1 MPNRAALDPENRA
14 LYGEILRAPAGYEL
28 DAALATTYTLDFE
41 TALVIPATLAFHAAE
56 TRQQTLD
63 TPLALLEGL
72 ERLSSRIAI
81 FCEAGRIKSV
91 PKGATPLTAL
101 LEDTVTEVVAPRG
114 GAFHPKLWLL
124 RFRPLGGHGQPRL
137 RLALL
142 SRNLTTDTSW
152 DLSLSL
158 DGVVGGSEVAAN
170 APLVALVRAL
180 PDLASGRASPGR
192 AVDMVTSL
200 GNDLTNAQW
209 DKPEK
214 IRSISFAVNGLTEQV
229 WRPRVG
235 STLGIVSPFMTD
247 SALTELVARVSP
259 DNACLLGRGEEMAL
273 LKPGTLARFGKKY
286 VLDEMA
292 ETEDGEENEDTETG
306 PVPARGLHA
315 KAFITERY
323 SSTEITMGSGNATAP
338 ALIGG
343 ENVEVFATLS
353 GRTSDLGTVEEQ
365 LTPDRLGR
373 YLREFVPFTPEDISV
388 ELAADRRLD
397 ETRRRLAE
405 AAPALRCQEDP
416 ADEGRISLLLEFRKP
431 TQLPHD
437 IALRI
442 WPLVPGREHGIN
454 LADIDSG
461 ERLLARLAL
470 KDVTRWIG
478 VQLHDNATGVARE
491 FTLGTELIDLPDTR
505 TAEILRSII
514 EDRDKFLRYIRLLLG
529 DVSEAAKALF
539 AAGQGGSFSGMFGS
553 GQEPPILEDMV
564 RALSG
569 DGRQLRDIERLV
581 ARLSDPDTGQSDVI
595 PIEFL
600 DLWAT
605 FQQVLPKERRND

>member
-1 MPNRAALDPENRA
+1 MPDRAALDPENRA

-28 DAALATTYTLDFE
+28 DVALATTYTLDFE

-56 TRQQTLD
+56 TRQQSLD

-91 PKGATPLTAL
+91 PKGSTPLTAL
-101 LEDTVTEVVAPRG
+101 LEDTVTEVTAPRG
-114 GAFHPKLWLL
+114 GAFHPKLWML
-124 RFRPLGGHGQPRL
+124 RFTPLGGQRLPRL

-158 DGVVGGSEVAAN
+158 DGVAGKDPVKVN
-170 APLVALVRAL
+170 APLVDLVRAL
-180 PDLASGRASPGR
+180 PGLASGRAAPGHVR
-192 AVDMVTSL
+192 DIVTSL
-200 GNDLTNAQW
+200 ADDLENAEW
-209 DKPEK
+209 DHPEH
-214 IRSISFAVNGLTEQV
+214 IRSISFAVNGLTNAV

-235 STLGIVSPFMTD
+235 NTLGIISPFMTD
-247 SALTELVARVSP
+247 SALTAIAAQVAP
-259 DNACLLGRGEEMAL
+259 ENACLLGRGEEMAL
-273 LKPGTLARFGKKY
+273 LKLETLARFGKKF

-292 ETEDGEENEDTETG
+292 ETEDGEETEDSGQG
-306 PVPARGLHA
+306 PVPACGLHA

-323 SSTEITMGSGNATAP
+323 SRTEITMGSGNATAP
-338 ALIGG
+338 ALISG

-353 GRTSDLGTVEEQ
+353 GYSRDLGTMEEQ

-373 YLREFVPFTPEDISV
+373 YLREFVPFAPEDVSA
-388 ELAADRRLD
+388 ENAADRRLD
-397 ETRRRLAE
+397 ALRRRLAE
-405 AAPALRCQEDP
+405 AEPLLRCEEEE
-416 ADEGRISLLLEFRKP
+416 EGRIRLLLTARLAVR
-431 TQLPHD
+431 LPED

-442 WPLVPGREHGIN
+442 WPLVPGKEHGID
-454 LADIDSG
+454 LTEIDAH

-478 VQLHDNATGVARE
+478 VRLRDSATGKEQE
-491 FTLGTELIDLPDTR
+491 FTLGTELIDLPDAR

-539 AAGQGGSFSGMFGS
+539 AAGKGGSFSGMFGS
-553 GQEPPILEDMV
+553 RDSSPILEDMV

-581 ARLSDPDTGQSDVI
+581 ARLSDPDTGKSDVI
-595 PIEFL
+595 PTEFL

-605 FQQVLPKERRND
+605 FRQVLPKERRND

>member
-1 MPNRAALDPENRA
+1 MPDRAALDPENRA

-28 DAALATTYTLDFE
+28 DVALATTYTLDFE

-81 FCEAGRIKSV
+81 FCEAGRIKAM
-91 PKGATPLTAL
+91 PKGSSPLTAL
-101 LEDTVTEVVAPRG
+101 LEDTVTEVTAPRG

-124 RFRPLGGHGQPRL
+124 RFTPFDGHGQPRL

-158 DGVVGGSEVAAN
+158 DGVAGKAPVKAN
-170 APLVALVRAL
+170 APLVDLVLAL
-180 PDLASGRASPGR
+180 PGLASGRAAPDR
-192 AVDMVTSL
+192 VADMVTSL
-200 GNDLTNAQW
+200 ADDLATAEW
-209 DKPEK
+209 DKPEN
-214 IRSISFAVNGLTEQV
+214 IRSISFAVNGLTDTV

-247 SALTELVARVSP
+247 SALKALVAGVAP
-259 DNACLLGRGEEMAL
+259 ENACLLGRGEEMAL
-273 LKPGTLARFGKKY
+273 LKPETLARFGKNL
-286 VLDEMA
+286 VLDEMV
-292 ETEDGEENEDTETG
+292 ETEDGEEIEDSGPG

-353 GRTSDLGTVEEQ
+353 GYTRHLGTVEEQ

-373 YLREFVPFTPEDISV
+373 YLREFVPFTPEDVSAEDAV
-388 ELAADRRLD
+388 ERRLD
-397 ETRRRLAE
+397 EVRQRLAE
-405 AAPALRCQEDP
+405 AKPILRCDVEED
-416 ADEGRISLLLEFRKP
+416 GRIRLLLAVRRP
-431 TQLPHD
+431 VRLPED

-442 WPLVPGREHGIN
+442 WPLVPGKEHGIN
-454 LADIDSG
+454 LTEIDER

-478 VQLHDNATGVARE
+478 VRLRDNETGKEQE
-491 FTLGTELIDLPDTR
+491 FTLGTELIDLPDAR
-505 TAEILRSII
+505 TGEILRSII
-514 EDRDKFLRYIRLLLG
+514 EDREKFLRYIRLLLG

-539 AAGQGGSFSGMFGS
+539 AAGKGGGFSGMFGS
-553 GQEPPILEDMV
+553 GDESPILEDMV

-595 PIEFL
+595 PAEFR

-605 FQQVLPKERRND
+605 FRLVLSKEHRND

>member
-1 MPNRAALDPENRA
+1 MPDRAALDPENRA

-28 DAALATTYTLDFE
+28 DVALATTYTLDFE

-81 FCEAGRIKSV
+81 FCEAGRIKAV
-91 PKGATPLTAL
+91 PKGSTPLTAL
-101 LEDTVTEVVAPRG
+101 LEDTVTEVTAPRG

-124 RFRPLGGHGQPRL
+124 RFTPFGGHGQTRL

-158 DGVVGGSEVAAN
+158 DGVAGKAPVKGN
-170 APLVALVRAL
+170 TPLVDLIRAL
-180 PDLASGRASPGR
+180 PSLASGRAAPGR
-192 AVDMVTSL
+192 VVDIVTSL
-200 GNDLTNAQW
+200 ADDLVSAEW
-209 DKPEK
+209 DHPEH
-214 IRSISFAVNGLTEQV
+214 IRSITFAVNGLTDRV

-235 STLGIVSPFMTD
+235 STLGIISPFMTD
-247 SALTELVARVSP
+247 SALTALAGRIAP
-259 DNACLLGRGEEMAL
+259 GNACLLGRGEEMAL
-273 LKPGTLARFGKKY
+273 LKPETLARFGKKL

-292 ETEDGEENEDTETG
+292 ETEDGEETEDTGQG

-323 SSTEITMGSGNATAP
+323 SKTEITMGSGNATAP

-353 GRTSDLGTVEEQ
+353 GYTRHLGTVEEQ

-373 YLREFVPFTPEDISV
+373 YLREFVPFAPENVSA
-388 ELAADRRLD
+388 ETAADRRLD
-397 ETRRRLAE
+397 DVRRRLAE
-405 AAPALRCQEDP
+405 AEPLLRCEDEE
-416 ADEGRISLLLEFRKP
+416 EGRIRLRLAVRQP
-431 TQLPHD
+431 VRLPED
-437 IALRI
+437 ISLRI
-442 WPLVPGREHGIN
+442 WPLVPGKEHGI
-454 LADIDSG
+454 DVTEIDER

-478 VQLHDNATGVARE
+478 VRLRDNATGIEQE
-491 FTLGTELIDLPDTR
+491 FTLGTELINLPDAR
-505 TAEILRSII
+505 TGEILRSII

-539 AAGQGGSFSGMFGS
+539 AAGKGGSFSGMFGS
-553 GQEPPILEDMV
+553 GDASPILEDMV

-581 ARLSDPDTGQSDVI
+581 DRLSDPDTGQSDVI
-595 PIEFL
+595 PTEFL

-605 FQQVLPKERRND
+605 FRQVLPKERRND

>member
-1 MPNRAALDPENRA
+1 MPDRAALDPENRA

-28 DAALATTYTLDFE
+28 DVALATTYTLDFE

-81 FCEAGRIKSV
+81 FCEAGRIKAM
-91 PKGATPLTAL
+91 PKGSSPLTAL
-101 LEDTVTEVVAPRG
+101 LEDTVTEVTAPRG

-124 RFRPLGGHGQPRL
+124 RFTPFGGHGQPRL

-158 DGVVGGSEVAAN
+158 DGVAGKAPVKAN
-170 APLVALVRAL
+170 APLVDLVLAL
-180 PDLASGRASPGR
+180 PGLASGRAAPGR
-192 AVDMVTSL
+192 VADMVTSL
-200 GNDLTNAQW
+200 ADDLANAEW
-209 DKPEK
+209 DKPEN
-214 IRSISFAVNGLTEQV
+214 IRSISFAVNGLTDNV

-247 SALTELVARVSP
+247 SALKALVAGVAP
-259 DNACLLGRGEEMAL
+259 ENACLLGRGEEMAL
-273 LKPGTLARFGKKY
+273 LKPETLARFGKNL
-286 VLDEMA
+286 VLDVMA
-292 ETEDGEENEDTETG
+292 ETEDGEEIEDRGPG

-315 KAFITERY
+315 KAFITKRY

-353 GRTSDLGTVEEQ
+353 GYTRHLGTVEEQ

-373 YLREFVPFTPEDISV
+373 YLREFVPFTPEDVSAEDAV
-388 ELAADRRLD
+388 ERRLD
-397 ETRRRLAE
+397 EVRRRLAE
-405 AAPALRCQEDP
+405 AKPILRCDVEED
-416 ADEGRISLLLEFRKP
+416 GRIRLLLAVRRP
-431 TQLPHD
+431 VRLPED

-442 WPLVPGREHGIN
+442 WPLVPGKEHGIN
-454 LADIDSG
+454 LTEIDER

-478 VQLHDNATGVARE
+478 VRLRDNETGKEQE
-491 FTLGTELIDLPDTR
+491 FTLGTELIDLPDAR

-514 EDRDKFLRYIRLLLG
+514 EDREKFLRYIRLLLG

-539 AAGQGGSFSGMFGS
+539 AAGKGGGFSGMFGS
-553 GQEPPILEDMV
+553 GDESPILEDMV

-569 DGRQLRDIERLV
+569 DGRQLRDVERLV

-595 PIEFL
+595 PAEFR

-605 FQQVLPKERRND
+605 FRLVLSKEHRND